1 FLDIIFLL
9 SHFITAVGKVTTIDL
24 KRTNDKNHVLHHLC
38 PTAQGRQRRG
48 STLIYYFIFDCTFT
62 H

>member
-1 FLDIIFLL
+1 M
-9 SHFITAVGKVTTIDL
+9 TTIDL